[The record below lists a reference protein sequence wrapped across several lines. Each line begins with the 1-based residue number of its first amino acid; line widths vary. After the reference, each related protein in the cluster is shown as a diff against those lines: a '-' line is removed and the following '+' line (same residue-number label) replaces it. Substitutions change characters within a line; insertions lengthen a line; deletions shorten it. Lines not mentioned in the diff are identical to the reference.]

1 MNLGIRAILYSAR
14 KWKKTLLVFCLL
26 LAITTLVLSGLAIA
40 DAQEEQAEEVRGTTG
55 ASFTVERNLSTGG
68 WANDSDGTYSTQELI
83 TKDMI
88 QKSLRW
94 KVSLGT
100 MRQMAV
106 CLPCTMKKEIILALA
121 QTDSPIMLMA
131 HIILN
136 LTVYLYLDDL
146 SLLKV
151 LILQRM

>member
-1 MNLGIRAILYSAR
+1 
-14 KWKKTLLVFCLL
+14 
-26 LAITTLVLSGLAIA
+26 
-40 DAQEEQAEEVRGTTG
+40 
-55 ASFTVERNLSTGG
+55 
-68 WANDSDGTYSTQELI
+68 
-83 TKDMI
+83 MI
-88 QKSLRW
+88 QKSLQC
-94 KVSLGT
+94 KVSLGM

-121 QTDSPIMLMA
+121 QTDSPTMLMV